1 MRAFV
6 GENYVKQIAGH
17 TTQTLR
23 RRKLLI
29 ILEYIFLSHFRA
41 FYNCH
46 FRTYNYRDS
55 LKVFE
60 KLIIYFVKNIRI
72 DRHFTTCKYQKIYPI
87 YCLNM
92 IHLSSQLPHSNAH
105 TFDD

>member
-6 GENYVKQIAGH
+6 GENYVKQINGH

-41 FYNCH
+41 FYNFH
-46 FRTYNYRDS
+46 FGIIKQIYLEHTII
-55 LKVFE
+55 
-60 KLIIYFVKNIRI
+60 LIVK
-72 DRHFTTCKYQKIYPI
+72 KY
-87 YCLNM
+87 LN
-92 IHLSSQLPHSNAH
+92 H
-105 TFDD
+105 

>member
-46 FRTYNYRDS
+46 FRAYNYFDS
-55 LKVFE
+55 QKMFE
-60 KLIIYFVKNIRI
+60 SLMIYSLNYE
-72 DRHFTTCKYQKIYPI
+72 YQKKY
-87 YCLNM
+87 
-92 IHLSSQLPHSNAH
+92 
-105 TFDD
+105 TFYF